1 VKTNYYKARREI
13 MFLVVFFM
21 NLVYA
26 DVVLTVVNNTRFEFD
41 FGSDATPYISNEF
54 AVQPQE
60 LGSILTK
67 DKFRLGMRYKYNDHF
82 KLDPH
87 LYLQSHRKNDW
98 KLDYGST
105 IRLDF
110 TF

>member
-1 VKTNYYKARREI
+1 

-21 NLVYA
+21 NCAYA
-26 DVVLTVVNNTRFEFD
+26 DVALTVVNNTRFEFD
-41 FGSDATPYISNEF
+41 VGVEVIPYFSNEF
-54 AVQPQE
+54 AVKPQE
-60 LGSILTK
+60 LGSILIK
-67 DKFRLGMRYKYNDHF
+67 DKLRVGMRYKWGDHL

-87 LYLQSHRKNDW
+87 LYLQSQRKNDW

>member
-1 VKTNYYKARREI
+1 
-13 MFLVVFFM
+13 MVFFM
-21 NLVYA
+21 SFCQA
-26 DVVLTVVNNTRFEFD
+26 DISVAIVNNTRFELD
-41 FGSDATPYISNEF
+41 LGTDVKPYFANEITL
-54 AVQPQE
+54 APQE
-60 LGSILTK
+60 FGNILSK
-67 DKFRLGMRYKYNDHF
+67 DKFRLGMRYKYGDHL

-87 LYLQSHRKNDW
+87 LFLQTQRKSDW

>member
-1 VKTNYYKARREI
+1 
-13 MFLVVFFM
+13 MFLVGFLMSFAS
-21 NLVYA
+21 A
-26 DVVLTVVNNTRFEFD
+26 DVALIIVNNTRFEFD
-41 FGSDATPYISNEF
+41 LGGDATPYVANEF
-54 AVQPQE
+54 AIKPQD
-60 LGSILTK
+60 LGSVLTK
-67 DKFRLGMRYKYNDHF
+67 DKFRVGMRYKFGDHF

-87 LYLQSHRKNDW
+87 LYLQSQRKNDW

>member
-1 VKTNYYKARREI
+1 

-21 NLVYA
+21 NCAYA
-26 DVVLTVVNNTRFEFD
+26 DVMLTVVNNTRFEF
-41 FGSDATPYISNEF
+41 GLATAATPYFSNEF
-54 AVQPQE
+54 AVKPQE
-60 LGSILTK
+60 LGNILIK
-67 DKFRLGMRYKYNDHF
+67 DKFRVGMRYKWGDHL

-87 LYLQSHRKNDW
+87 LYLQSQRKNDW

>member
-1 VKTNYYKARREI
+1 

-21 NLVYA
+21 NFTYA
-26 DVVLTVVNNTRFEFD
+26 GVMVTIVNNTRFEFD
-41 FGSDATPYISNEF
+41 LGVDVIPYFSNEF
-54 AVQPQE
+54 AVKPQE

-67 DKFRLGMRYKYNDHF
+67 DKFRVGMRYKFGDHL

-87 LYLQSHRKNDW
+87 LYLQSQRKNDW

-105 IRLDF
+105 VRLDF

>member
-1 VKTNYYKARREI
+1 
-13 MFLVVFFM
+13 MFVVGFLT
-21 NLVYA
+21 NLVQA
-26 DVVLTVVNNTRFEFD
+26 DVTLTIVNNTRFEF
-41 FGSDATPYISNEF
+41 GLGVNATPYFSNEV
-54 AVQPQE
+54 AVKSQE
-60 LGSILTK
+60 FGTNLSK
-67 DKFRLGMRYKYNDHF
+67 DKFRVGMRYKYNDYL

-87 LYLQSHRKNDW
+87 LYLQSQHKNDW

>member
-1 VKTNYYKARREI
+1 

-21 NLVYA
+21 NLSHA
-26 DVVLTVVNNTRFEFD
+26 DMSLTIVNNTRFEFD
-41 FGSDATPYISNEF
+41 LGSPATPYISNEF
-54 AVQPQE
+54 AVKPQE
-60 LGSILTK
+60 LGSVLTK
-67 DKFRLGMRYKYNDHF
+67 DKFRVGMRYKFGEHF

-87 LYLQSHRKNDW
+87 LYLQSQRKNDW
-98 KLDYGST
+98 RLDYGST